1 MPNKLS
7 HIWQELKRR
16 NVTRVLAVYIAAAFM
31 LLELLDMISDP
42 FGLPEWSMK
51 VGFFVL
57 LAGLIALLII
67 SWIYDIRPEGGI
79 VKTEPAHM
87 ANTKETHKS
96 SNRWKIASFI
106 SFMVIAVLLILNII
120 PRKGEKDIR
129 EKSIAV
135 LPFTNMSGENEQDY
149 FCDGITEDILN
160 DLANIE
166 DMHVVARTSSFA
178 YRDRNMD
185 VREIGNKLGVQHIV
199 EGSVRKAGNQIRIT
213 AQLIDVHNGFHL
225 WSERYDRELNDVF
238 AVQDEIAQ
246 RVVQALEIKLS
257 DREKQELEKLNTNNV
272 DAYEFYIQGRIY
284 YRKLHHSSTEYAIEL
299 FSRAIQIDSSYAL
312 AYAGLADSYALFY
325 MYFDRSEDHLA
336 KALAACHKALDLD
349 PELAEAHASRGIVL
363 TQLSQYHDAEKE
375 FEIAIQLNPKLYN
388 AYYQGGRTY
397 RMQGKHDQALRYFK
411 KAAEVRPDDYESVIF
426 IAAAYGDL
434 GMETQMKQ
442 ANRKSMELVRKH
454 IELYPDDARAYYLGA
469 IILIKDDEKE
479 EALKWTGKAV
489 SIAPNETK
497 VLYNAACIYSLLGK
511 VDLALEYFEKAVDSG
526 YASKE
531 WIENDSDF
539 NNIKD
544 HHRFKEIMKK
554 FD

>member
-1 MPNKLS
+1 
-7 HIWQELKRR
+7 
-16 NVTRVLAVYIAAAFM
+16 M